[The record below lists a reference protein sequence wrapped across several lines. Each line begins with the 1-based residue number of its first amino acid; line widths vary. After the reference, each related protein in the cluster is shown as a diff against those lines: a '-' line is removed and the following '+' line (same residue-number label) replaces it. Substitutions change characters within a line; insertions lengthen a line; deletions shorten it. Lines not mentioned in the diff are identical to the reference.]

1 MTENKM
7 FDALWTTE
15 NGYVDCTPKQYRD
28 WLLEHGTP
36 IMVRGYAR
44 DLQDKRIGPG
54 VIRVS
59 KVPLEKPT
67 PPPKLELPQEVL
79 EAMEWARTH
88 AAHDGDWECGAT
100 DARLKTL
107 AAFIRRIA
115 GEGSR

>member
-67 PPPKLELPQEVL
+67 PPPKLDLPQEVR
-79 EAMEWARTH
+79 EAMAYF
-88 AAHDGDWECGAT
+88 A
-100 DARLKTL
+100 KTGIPFGGEQADIL
-107 AAFIRRIA
+107 CAFIRRIA
-115 GEGSR
+115 GEGDRG